1 MWSQFTKFVC
11 GNKGPCLCRWEWV
24 GTLMWYLA
32 VEVSDVLFFLNLF
45 CLLIIFL
52 FNILFHFLLVLNIY
66 LLIYLFIFCR
76 PRSVPRSPFPHVTV
90 SMSNSFRGRS
100 RKVCG
105 NKRWEKPLF
114 IFQFTSSKGSLFARR
129 DRGFS
134 LLRLI
139 FCIFILWSISANVG
153 AFSFLNKNCKGREP
167 KRLSLEFPTLPLVR
181 CESAN

>member
-1 MWSQFTKFVC
+1 MTFSYRQTEDGRSGKTLSLGCHFQLLGHLMWSQFTKFVC
-11 GNKGPCLCRWEWV
+11 GNKGPCLCWWEWAGTQ

-32 VEVSDVLFFLNLF
+32 VEVSDVFFYNSF

-114 IFQFTSSKGSLFARR
+114 IFQFTSSKGSLLCTQR
-129 DRGFS
+129 
-134 LLRLI
+134 
-139 FCIFILWSISANVG
+139 
-153 AFSFLNKNCKGREP
+153 
-167 KRLSLEFPTLPLVR
+167 
-181 CESAN
+181 